1 MMKLLTLAALMAVSL
16 AATVTKANQ
25 QPAELEQAD
34 ARVSSTQDYRSF
46 YYPKRPNQYG
56 QLDYI
61 FINATNGTKFCEEE
75 GYADA
80 IGGSI
85 GCGEDESSYVT
96 FDWYAQQW
104 KSQSTG
110 SKNQCYPMYRTI
122 TCGSSIPELP

>member
-1 MMKLLTLAALMAVSL
+1 MK
-16 AATVTKANQ
+16 TVTLSIAVATAVLATSAPANQ
-25 QPAELEQAD
+25 TPAEIEQAD
-34 ARVSSTQDYRSF
+34 SRMTASQDYRSF

-61 FINATNGTKFCEEE
+61 FINATNGTQFCEEE
-75 GYADA
+75 GYRDA

-96 FDWYAQQW
+96 YDWYQQRW
-104 KSQSTG
+104 ESQSTG
-110 SKNQCYPMYRTI
+110 SKNQCYPVYRTI

>member
-1 MMKLLTLAALMAVSL
+1 MK
-16 AATVTKANQ
+16 TVTLSIAVATAVLATSASANQ
-25 QPAELEQAD
+25 TPAEIEQAD
-34 ARVSSTQDYRSF
+34 SRMTASQDYRSF

-61 FINATNGTKFCEEE
+61 FINATNGTQFCEEE
-75 GYADA
+75 GYRDA

-96 FDWYAQQW
+96 YDWYQQRW
-104 KSQSTG
+104 ESQSTG
-110 SKNQCYPMYRTI
+110 SKNQCYPVYRTI